1 MIVAVVIMA
10 IYIICTSLV
19 LLEMKRQHEDEV
31 HWLRERISELEAD
44 KRSLTES
51 LCRAEGKAFI
61 PSRSEIRQRLEPPSD
76 GWFDGKTEI
85 RVKDEFQT
93 HG

>member
-1 MIVAVVIMA
+1 MA
-10 IYIICTSLV
+10 AYITLSSLTM
-19 LLEMKRQHEDEV
+19 LEMKREHEDEV
-31 HWLRERISELEAD
+31 AWLRERIFELEAD